1 MASRRRPAAPQR
13 RGEAVV
19 QRVLDV
25 AVRELARV
33 GFERLSVPDVAAKAG
48 VNKTSVYRRWPTK
61 EALVRAALKQS
72 MAHVRDV
79 PDTGALETDLAAL
92 ARTVA
97 DFVESARGTG
107 VVRSVFAGARSPAV
121 RSLAASMWAEA
132 GGDVPRVLVE
142 RAVARGELPP
152 DADVELLLFTV
163 AGALLHRVFI
173 EHATVDDAWVARL
186 VRLVL
191 DGARAPRRR
200 GTQAS

>member
-1 MASRRRPAAPQR
+1 MASRRRPAGPRR
-13 RGEAVV
+13 RGEPVV
-19 QRVLDV
+19 QRVLDT

-33 GFERLSVPDVAAKAG
+33 GFERLSLPAVAARAG

-72 MAHVRDV
+72 MVHVRGV

-97 DFVESARGTG
+97 DFVESARGMG

-121 RSLAASMWAEA
+121 RALAASMWAEA
-132 GGDVPRVLVE
+132 GGAVPLALVE
-142 RAVARGELPP
+142 RAVARGELPV

-173 EHATVDDAWVARL
+173 EQSEADDAWVARL

-191 DGARAPRRR
+191 NGARASRR
-200 GTQAS
+200 